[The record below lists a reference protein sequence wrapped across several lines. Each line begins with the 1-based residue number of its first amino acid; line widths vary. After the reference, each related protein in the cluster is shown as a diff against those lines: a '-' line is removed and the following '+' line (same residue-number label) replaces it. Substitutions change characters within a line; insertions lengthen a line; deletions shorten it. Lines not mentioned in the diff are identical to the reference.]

1 VRIISH
7 SIVLTETSG
16 WIAVWYLSS
25 HGNFCIY
32 LRMAVCMVFILKWEF
47 LYFLRMAVWYLSS
60 HGNFCIYLRMAVW
73 YLSSHGN
80 FYIFSGWL
88 SGIYCL
94 MGIFIFIS
102 GWLSSVYFHMGTFI
116 FISRWLSGIY
126 LHICLNLSPG
136 GCLVFIFSWE
146 YVYLYLDGCVVFLYF
161 KTDKQLKTRKSLSF
175 PYTPHL
181 IGVFFFVSMLIIQ
194 LILKLLPKRGKHSII
209 PTIALNQESC

>member
-1 VRIISH
+1 MLNDTTYHQTII
-7 SIVLTETSG
+7 IVNSNSWSTCKYSG
-16 WIAVWYLSS
+16 TCWQKTRPCEDYFTLYSTYRNLWMDSCL
-25 HGNFCIY
+25 
-32 LRMAVCMVFILKWEF
+32 VFIFTWEF
-47 LYFLRMAVWYLSS
+47 LYLSPHGCLHGIYTQMGIFIFSPDGCLVFVFTWEFLYL
-60 HGNFCIYLRMAVW
+60 LRMAVW

-136 GCLVFIFSWE
+136 GCLIFIFSWE

-161 KTDKQLKTRKSLSF
+161 KTDKQLKTRKSL
-175 PYTPHL
+175 
-181 IGVFFFVSMLIIQ
+181 
-194 LILKLLPKRGKHSII
+194 
-209 PTIALNQESC
+209 

>member
-1 VRIISH
+1 MRIISH

-60 HGNFCIYLRMAVW
+60 HGNF
-73 YLSSHGN
+73 
-80 FYIFSGWL
+80 YIFSGWL

-94 MGIFIFIS
+94 MGI
-102 GWLSSVYFHMGTFI
+102 FI

-146 YVYLYLDGCVVFLYF
+146 YVYLYLDGCVIFLYF
-161 KTDKQLKTRKSLSF
+161 KTDNF
-175 PYTPHL
+175 
-181 IGVFFFVSMLIIQ
+181 
-194 LILKLLPKRGKHSII
+194 
-209 PTIALNQESC
+209 